1 MTFLKLNMTTLLAI
15 GCQSTE
21 FQNSR
26 NEDIAIT
33 VKDWKSY
40 SFGNKK
46 ISQRNQW
53 TLDAL

>member
-33 VKDWKSY
+33 VKGWKSY

-46 ISQRNQW
+46 NSQRNQL
-53 TLDAL
+53 TL